1 MLPGGYLIAD
11 AIAAN
16 YDRVAQATI
25 EPSLYARTAARLRAG
40 ALDRALIAGAD
51 PSSSPQLA
59 ARACALT
66 SRRTRAVIAA
76 GIERVIR
83 AAHEPA
89 ARSRITPRRSS
100 VKSTVGELDELAGL
114 LRSRSPLYARGI
126 AMLREL
132 LRDGAGPVYVGAP
145 DELASTL
152 AEARLALAG

>member
-1 MLPGGYLIAD
+1 MFPGGYLTAD

-51 PSSSPQLA
+51 PSRSPQLA

-66 SRRTRAVIAA
+66 SRRTRAAIAGA
-76 GIERVIR
+76 IERVMR
-83 AAHEPA
+83 AASEPGR
-89 ARSRITPRRSS
+89 RSRVTPRRAAVTSAA
-100 VKSTVGELDELAGL
+100 GELDELAGL

-132 LRDGAGPVYVGAP
+132 LCDGAGPVYAGAP
-145 DELASTL
+145 EDLASTL